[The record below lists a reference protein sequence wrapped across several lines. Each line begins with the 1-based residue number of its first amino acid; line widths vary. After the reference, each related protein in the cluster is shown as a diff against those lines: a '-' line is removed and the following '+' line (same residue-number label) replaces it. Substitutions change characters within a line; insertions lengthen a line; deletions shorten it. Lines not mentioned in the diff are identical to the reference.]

1 MATTTT
7 IRRSGAA
14 RREEIAK
21 TVLQIIGHRGLGALS
36 TTTLAAEIGVTSGAL
51 FRHFASRDEMLEAAV
66 HYALQRIDA
75 TFPAAS
81 LSPLERVMGL
91 ARNRVHLLGS
101 EPGIAWLLRSEQ
113 AYLSL
118 PPDAVS
124 RLREA
129 GARSRRFLVD
139 ALADGA
145 RTGSIRN
152 DAEPEVLVVP
162 VMGTIHALAG
172 MTGVHG
178 GLSAGRRRTNVDDVL
193 SALEHMLM
201 PAPKPKLAARNPRVR
216 TLPGRKPRR

>member
-1 MATTTT
+1 MATTT
-7 IRRSGAA
+7 RRPGPA
-14 RREEIAK
+14 RREEIAN
-21 TVLQIIGHRGLGALS
+21 TVLQIIGERGLGALS

-75 TFPAAS
+75 TFPPAS
-81 LSPLERVMGL
+81 LPPLERVMGL

-118 PPDAVS
+118 PPEAVS
-124 RLREA
+124 RLKEA
-129 GARSRRFLVD
+129 GARSKRFLVE

-145 RTGSIRN
+145 RSGSIRD

-162 VMGTIHALAG
+162 VMGTIHALAAL
-172 MTGVHG
+172 TGVHG
-178 GLSAGRRRTNVDDVL
+178 RLSAGRRRTNVDDVL
-193 SALEHMLM
+193 AALERLLR
-201 PAPKPKLAARNPRVR
+201 PVPKLKKAARNPRTR
-216 TLPGRKPRR
+216 KSPGRKPRR